1 MNNIHSSEPTLFEN
15 SSDIRLLLNY
25 FGHFTGRYLNTYPLN
40 WIKIFNS
47 HINELQESGKLNDN
61 QKKKSLEY
69 LNNAMKEGA
78 FVAKN
83 FQYNESDTWI
93 QNAKNI
99 LGHDIESIIVHR
111 GSSEANDNKIID
123 FDDFQPDISCDERIR
138 AIPEEY
144 LRVCQPILR
153 SSPEIL
159 LIDPY
164 LNPCSPYVEKVLT
177 EFLEF
182 ISKTKKCQ
190 SIVIWSRYKEVI
202 IDKPKNND
210 FRCMS
215 LSKLKEKLTDLIES
229 NNIQHDFE
237 LRMYLLD
244 DYHLPERLHDRFLL
258 SLKGGVELSQGF
270 QTLNKGRKVKISPIG
285 KKVHD
290 DLLNTFL
297 DNKNNMRAK
306 KEIYIKV

>member
-25 FGHFTGRYLNTYPLN
+25 FGHFTGRYLNTYPRN
-40 WIKIFNS
+40 WLELLKS
-47 HINELQESGKLNDN
+47 HINDLQESGKLNDN
-61 QKKKSLEY
+61 QKKKALEY
-69 LNNAMKEGA
+69 INGAMKEGA

-83 FQYNESDTWI
+83 FHYSENNTWI

-99 LGHDIESIIVHR
+99 LSDDIESIIVHR
-111 GSSEANDNKIID
+111 GSPEANDIKIVD
-123 FDDFQPDISCDERIR
+123 FDDFEPEISCDERIR
-138 AIPEEY
+138 AIKEEY

-153 SSPEIL
+153 SSPEII

-164 LNPCSPYVEKVLT
+164 LNPCSRYVEDVLA
-177 EFLEF
+177 EFLKF
-182 ISKTKKCQ
+182 IGKTKKCQ
-190 SIVIWSRYKEVI
+190 SIVIWSRYREVI
-202 IDKPKNND
+202 IDKPGNND
-210 FRCMS
+210 FRC
-215 LSKLKEKLTDLIES
+215 LSMDKLEEKLTDLIQL

-244 DYHLPERLHDRFLL
+244 DYHLSERLHDRFLL
-258 SLKGGVELSQGF
+258 SLKGGIELSRGF
-270 QTLNKGRKVKISPIG
+270 QTQNKGRKVKVSPIG

-290 DLLNTFL
+290 DLLSTFL
-297 DNKNNMRAK
+297 DNKKNMGVI